1 MADEESAAADP
12 GVPPGAG
19 FATEDLAGLD
29 DKEFALLVVSG
40 VEVLKGVAA
49 AAVPNTGLYRPV
61 ASPAGGLELQ
71 PVQVSD
77 DAHGRRVMLLV
88 LCVAGKVAREALE
101 RDGSITPELARRV
114 DEIER
119 YFMEG
124 WRAQWQTILGSARH

>member
-12 GVPPGAG
+12 GVPPGVG

-29 DKEFALLVVSG
+29 DEAFALLVVSG
-40 VEVLKGVAA
+40 VEVLKRVAA
-49 AAVPNTGLYRPV
+49 AAVPNTGLQRLIV
-61 ASPAGGLELQ
+61 SPTGGLEMH
-71 PVQVSD
+71 PVLVSD
-77 DAHGRRVMLLV
+77 DGHGRRVMLLV